1 MQRSLARVS
10 KSLKIQSILQR
21 GWSVFAQRHSA
32 PSLLLESY
40 SINCRTK
47 LYFAVKSLEKG
58 NVTDNRVEIV
68 PLGGLGEFGMNMM
81 AIGSGDHIVIVDVG
95 LMFPRDDLL
104 GVDLVVPD
112 FAYLMENMERVRG
125 VILTHG
131 HEDHIGALPYLLKE
145 LKVPVYGTR
154 LTLGFAQGRLKENGL
169 LESSELIPIEPRDAL
184 DFGRLHIEIL
194 RMTHSIADSIG
205 LAVTTPVGA
214 VIFTGDFKLDPSP
227 LDQNLTDF
235 ARLSHYGEQ
244 GVLALFS
251 DSTNSERPG
260 FTPSEMHVRS
270 HIEQIF
276 YSSRKKIIVA
286 CFASSIH
293 RIQIILDLARDFGRR
308 VIPVGRSIKENIT
321 IASELGYLS
330 VPPGV
335 LAETSEAAVIGDDR
349 LVILSTGSQG
359 EPMAALTRLAL
370 GKHKDFAVQEG
381 DIVIVSARVIP
392 GNEGRISHLVNHLC
406 RRGARVYDES
416 RWMMHV
422 SGHASQEE
430 LKLMLNLTKPKFFI
444 PVHGEYRQLFAHALL
459 AREVG
464 IPKEKIIL
472 AETGDIIVLDSDGV
486 RIDGKASVGRR
497 LIDEGG
503 VAELD
508 EIVVRDRQ
516 HLSEEGV
523 VLAVIPINKS
533 TGRIEGA
540 PELVSRGHVQEGE
553 SAGFLT
559 EARQIIINAIEECT
573 QEEREDS
580 LVLTETIRAE
590 LKRYFRKRTG
600 TRPMIVPVVIEI

>member
-1 MQRSLARVS
+1 LR
-10 KSLKIQSILQR
+10 K
-21 GWSVFAQRHSA
+21 
-32 PSLLLESY
+32 SY
-40 SINCRTK
+40 SIKFCTK
-47 LYFAVKSLEKG
+47 LYFAVKSLEKDG
-58 NVTDNRVEIV
+58 VTYNRVEIV

-81 AIGSGDHIVIVDVG
+81 AIRSGEDIVVVDAG

-112 FAYLMENMERVRG
+112 FAYLVENRERVRG

-145 LKVPVYGTR
+145 MQVPVYGTR

-169 LESSELIPIEPRDAL
+169 LESSELIPIEARNTL
-184 DFGRLHIEIL
+184 DFGELHVEIL

-205 LAVTTPVGA
+205 LAVTTPVGTL
-214 VIFTGDFKLDPSP
+214 VLTGDFKLDPSP
-227 LDQNLTDF
+227 LDQNLTDY

-244 GVLALFS
+244 GVMVLFS

-260 FTPSEMHVRS
+260 FTPSESHVR
-270 HIEQIF
+270 HQIEQVF
-276 YSSRKKIIVA
+276 YSGRKKIIVA
-286 CFASSIH
+286 CFASSVH
-293 RIQIILDLARDFGRR
+293 RIQIILDLAGQFGRR
-308 VIPVGRSIKENIT
+308 VIPVGRSMKENIA
-321 IASELGYLS
+321 IAAELGYLK

-335 LAETSEAAVIGDDR
+335 LAEMAEAEVIDDDR

-381 DIVIVSARVIP
+381 DIVIISARVIP
-392 GNEGRISHLVNHLC
+392 GNEGRVSHLVNHLC
-406 RRGARVYDES
+406 RRGVRVYDES

-430 LKLMLNLTKPKFFI
+430 LKMMLNLTKPQFFI
-444 PVHGEYRQLFAHALL
+444 PVHGEYRQLFAHTLL

-464 IPKEKIIL
+464 IPREKILL
-472 AETGDIIVLDSDGV
+472 AETGDIIVLDADGV
-486 RIDGKASVGRR
+486 RIEGKASVGRR

-516 HLSEEGV
+516 YLSEGGV
-523 VLAVIPINKS
+523 VLAVVAVNKS
-533 TGRIEGA
+533 TGRMEGA

-553 SAGFLT
+553 GAAFLA
-559 EARQIIINAIEECT
+559 EARQITINAIEECT
-573 QEEREDS
+573 QEEREDP
-580 LVLTETIRAE
+580 LVLTETIRGA

-600 TRPMIVPVVIEI
+600 TRPMIVPVIIEV